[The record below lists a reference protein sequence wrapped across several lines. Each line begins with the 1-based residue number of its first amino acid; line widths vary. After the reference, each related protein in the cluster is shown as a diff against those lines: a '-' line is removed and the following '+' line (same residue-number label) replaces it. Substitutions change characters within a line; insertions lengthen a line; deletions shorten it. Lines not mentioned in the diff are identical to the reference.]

1 MDAAIKF
8 SVLKVRNLPGRSRRL
23 SASGYVEWVLGDL
36 RPKTAPHI
44 TTEVDPY
51 SGALYARNPYNTEF
65 PERVAFFD
73 VDDPNRTGT
82 CDRTEFLGRHGSLG
96 NPAALGRA
104 HLSGKQG
111 SCLDPCAALQVGFT
125 LADGQEREI
134 TFRLGLGGVP
144 GGDDANRLV
153 HRFRGPDP
161 FRPPLPA
168 GPYTALVKR
177 LPARTCPGTGR
188 SCGWISYPLSLS
200 AGGASL
206 LPSALLDRGG
216 LYSQMWTLQQ
226 QEHRFSV

>member
-23 SASGYVEWVLGDL
+23 SATGYVEWVLGDL

-111 SCLDPCAALQVGFT
+111 SCLDPCAALQVVFT

-153 HRFRGPDP
+153 HRFRGPDAFGP
-161 FRPPLPA
+161 SPRPAHTRRLSSASQRVHAPA
-168 GPYTALVKR
+168 PAARAVGFPIPIRWGRVLAPKR
-177 LPARTCPGTGR
+177 TPRSRWPILANVDLAAAGTPVFG
-188 SCGWISYPLSLS
+188 
-200 AGGASL
+200 
-206 LPSALLDRGG
+206 
-216 LYSQMWTLQQ
+216 
-226 QEHRFSV
+226 VV